1 MTGPALLSGLPG
13 AALMRDGVRDVLAGS
28 PTIPALVVSVAR
40 GRLVRAGVLPAAAPI
55 VATDPERELY
65 RLLLAEGGDAY
76 SRYNSLIRELVS
88 FVSALESRSR
98 RAASPAP

>member
-40 GRLVRAGVLPAAAPI
+40 GRLVRSGVLPAAAPI